1 MRQILSGVKRKN
13 RSDRRDNSSVSDEAL
28 RRLVKAPETAL
39 QIYELAE
46 SLYMRDGGD
55 DAATGQ
61 RMSLADIEQINEYLR
76 RTEND
81 VQAMKK
87 QFQELAAI
95 EGGFQTEKVPIGF

>member
-1 MRQILSGVKRKN
+1 VKTKSR
-13 RSDRRDNSSVSDEAL
+13 RVRRDALDASNEAL

-46 SLYMRDGGD
+46 SLYMRDGD
-55 DAATGQ
+55 RTTGR

-81 VQAMKK
+81 MQAMKK
-87 QFQELAAI
+87 QFQELVAV
-95 EGGFQTEKVPIGF
+95 EGGFQTEKIPIGF